1 MKRFLGLAVLILGL
15 SIPAFG
21 QRAAAG
27 MTGGAA
33 GGAVSYGGGGGYG
46 GSGGGLTGPTDFHT
60 LPSIPPAR
68 LPSTAVSGSD
78 ATFVPS
84 SFLPYNQAIAVG
96 NAMLDAQ
103 HESVAEAAAEN
114 SLVHRLPAKATIIEN
129 AIGNPVITTP

>member
-1 MKRFLGLAVLILGL
+1 MKRFLGLTVLILGL
-15 SIPAFG
+15 SIPAHG

-33 GGAVSYGGGGGYG
+33 GGAVSFGGGYG

-84 SFLPYNQAIAVG
+84 TFLPYNQAIAAG
-96 NAMLDAQ
+96 EAILDAQ
-103 HESVAEAAAEN
+103 HESVVEAAAKN

>member
-1 MKRFLGLAVLILGL
+1 
-15 SIPAFG
+15 
-21 QRAAAG
+21 
-27 MTGGAA
+27 MTGGVA
-33 GGAVSYGGGGGYG
+33 GGAVSNSGGGGGYG
-46 GSGGGLTGPTDFHT
+46 GNGAGIGGQSSFHT

-78 ATFVPS
+78 STFVPS

-114 SLVHRLPAKATIIEN
+114 SLVHRLPAKAAIIEN